1 MRNDRVVNA
10 YTNVSPDAEAKERML
25 ANILTQRKV
34 TVLPKRKKRIVPARW
49 IMPAACVAAVLLLVV
64 AVPQFQPAVESP
76 EVIQQVTSGAD
87 SPNGMRKFMNYDGL
101 RYAFLENGA
110 AYDLGDD
117 QLSQSVGT
125 LEYDIG
131 RDPERY
137 STVEFA
143 ATFAVG
149 GTIYEM
155 KGYDP
160 SFRLAVEID
169 GYYYICQ
176 SVDTVDNT
184 GLELDTY
191 FETAALEE
199 RVERIQI
206 CDHAG
211 RESLA
216 DVSDQEV
223 QEVLSVISD
232 STQAELM
239 DEQYQQISKAQRTG
253 GSFLLKCWMN
263 DGTAYQMYVIPS
275 LSMVMA
281 GDSTYILPDTFSE
294 KYGSIFASL
303 EQHPSP
309 MG

>member
-10 YTNVSPDAEAKERML
+10 YANVGPDAEAKERML
-25 ANILTQRKV
+25 ANILAQRKF
-34 TVLPKRKKRIVPARW
+34 TTLPKHKKRMAPLHW
-49 IMPAACVAAVLLLVV
+49 IMPAACAAAVLLFVV
-64 AVPQFQPAVESP
+64 SAPQFQPAVKSP
-76 EVIQQVTSGAD
+76 EVIQQVTAGAD

-101 RYAFLENGA
+101 RYVFLENGA
-110 AYDLGDD
+110 SYDLEAD

-125 LEYDIG
+125 LDYDIG

-160 SFRLAVEID
+160 GFRLAVEID
-169 GYYYICQ
+169 GCYYICQ

-184 GLELDTY
+184 GLDLDAY
-191 FETAALEE
+191 FETAALED
-199 RVERIQI
+199 RVESIQI

-211 RESLA
+211 
-216 DVSDQEV
+216 QEV
-223 QEVLSVISD
+223 LAEVAAQNVQEMLSVISD
-232 STQAELM
+232 STQAELT
-239 DEQYQQISKAQRTG
+239 DEQYQQIGKAQRTG
-253 GSFLLKCWMN
+253 GSFLLKCQMN

-275 LSMVMA
+275 LSIVMA
-281 GDSTYILPDTFSE
+281 GDSTYSLTDTFSE
-294 KYGSIFASL
+294 KYSPIFDGL
-303 EQHPSP
+303 EQQPSP